1 MKIAF
6 CLYGGVGQT
15 STRSKNFDSEYIDPE
30 ICYNQYR
37 HFGLLTEDCDVYLHT
52 WDSPYNQKVVDLY
65 QPKKH
70 LIETTPKLSV
80 TDRYYGTHC
89 RFYSQK
95 KVIDLISEDYDM
107 VFLTRFDL
115 AWHVPLDISSYDPD
129 YFYLQHSNW
138 LDKNMGKEKV
148 DNWNRYH
155 ACDWWFMS
163 NLETMKKFVEN
174 YLYINTHLQ
183 SIQFTPSEWLKNGN
197 QHLKS
202 PQHYVARRFLD
213 KVNIPLRYI
222 LNRDEDHT
230 LIRNVLIGE
239 DPQTKKNIWV
249 KRDGIYHLNYTV
261 VNKVYRRL

>member
-1 MKIAF
+1 
-6 CLYGGVGQT
+6 
-15 STRSKNFDSEYIDPE
+15 
-30 ICYNQYR
+30 
-37 HFGLLTEDCDVYLHT
+37 
-52 WDSPYNQKVVDLY
+52 
-65 QPKKH
+65 
-70 LIETTPKLSV
+70 
-80 TDRYYGTHC
+80 
-89 RFYSQK
+89 
-95 KVIDLISEDYDM
+95 
-107 VFLTRFDL
+107 
-115 AWHVPLDISSYDPD
+115 
-129 YFYLQHSNW
+129 
-138 LDKNMGKEKV
+138 
-148 DNWNRYH
+148 
-155 ACDWWFMS
+155 MS